1 MRESREQGVA
11 DVHFFDYFDIPYYG
25 SSEQEKVS
33 CAFKHLVQNLKAYN
47 GVEI

>member
-1 MRESREQGVA
+1 MVWA
-11 DVHFFDYFDIPYYG
+11 NCYG

-33 CAFKHLVQNLKAYN
+33 HAFKHLVQNLKAYN